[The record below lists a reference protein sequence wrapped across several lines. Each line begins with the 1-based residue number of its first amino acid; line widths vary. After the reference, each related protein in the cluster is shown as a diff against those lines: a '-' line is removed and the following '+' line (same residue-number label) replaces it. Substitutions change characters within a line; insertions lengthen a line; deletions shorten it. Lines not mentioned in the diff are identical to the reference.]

1 MSARID
7 AVAESSADRGL
18 ADRPRPRIGVVG
30 AGAIGGFYGAMLVRA
45 GFDVHFLY
53 RSEYEIVRAE
63 GLLLKS
69 AAYGDQH
76 LKPIPA
82 YRDAAD
88 MPPCDW
94 VLVAAKTTANAS
106 LMPAI
111 RQIVAPG
118 GRVLLLQ
125 NGLGEEDAMR
135 PLLPDSVHLLGGLC
149 IVSVHRHGPGVI
161 EHHAYG
167 AVNLGYHSGPDARGE
182 QARAI
187 VDEGAALFR
196 SAGLDAPVM
205 DDLAQAR
212 WQKLVM
218 NVPFNGLSV
227 LLDSGTQALMTHPH
241 TRTLVRELME
251 EVAAGAAACG
261 HALPEGYVDVAWAA
275 TDGKP
280 DYLPSMLM
288 DYREHRALE
297 LQAIY
302 AAPLAAAAASGVSL
316 PKIGML
322 YQTLCFLDERNRR

>member
-1 MSARID
+1 MSAGIE
-7 AVAESSADRGL
+7 AL
-18 ADRPRPRIGVVG
+18 ADTSAGAMPTESARPRIGVIG
-30 AGAIGGFYGAMLVRA
+30 AGAIGGFYGARLARA

-53 RSEYEIVRAE
+53 RSEYETVRAE

-76 LKPIPA
+76 LKPIQA

-106 LMPAI
+106 LAPAI
-111 RQIVAPG
+111 RQVVAPG

-125 NGLGEEDAMR
+125 NGLGVEEAMR

-167 AVNLGYHSGPDARGE
+167 GVNLGYHSGPARGAAG
-182 QARAI
+182 ARTI
-187 VDEGAALFR
+187 VEEAAALFR
-196 SAGLDAPVM
+196 AAGLDAPVM

-227 LLDSGTQALMTHPH
+227 LLDSGTQALMTQPT

-261 HALPEGYVDVAWAA
+261 HALPEGYIDVAWAA

-280 DYLPSMLM
+280 DYMPSMLL
-288 DYREHRALE
+288 DYREHRPLE
-297 LQAIY
+297 LEAIY
-302 AAPLAAAAASGVSL
+302 GAPLAAAAAAGVSL

>member
-1 MSARID
+1 MSALIND
-7 AVAESSADRGL
+7 GAEAAADR
-18 ADRPRPRIGVVG
+18 ARAPNHRPRIGVIG
-30 AGAIGGFYGAMLVRA
+30 AGAIGGFYGVMLARA

-53 RSEYEIVRAE
+53 RSEYESVRAQ

-69 AAYGDQH
+69 AAYGEQH
-76 LKPIPA
+76 LRPIQA
-82 YRDAAD
+82 YQDAAE

-94 VLVAAKTTANAS
+94 VLVAAKTTANAA
-106 LMPAI
+106 LAPAI
-111 RQIVAPG
+111 RRVVKPG

-125 NGLGEEDAMR
+125 NGLGIEDALR

-149 IVSVHRHGPGVI
+149 IVSVHRRGPGVI

-167 AVNLGYHSGPDARGE
+167 SVNLGYHSGPECGAA
-182 QARAI
+182 QARA
-187 VDEGAALFR
+187 VVEEGASLFR
-196 SAGLDAPVM
+196 AAGLDAPVM

-227 LLDSGTQALMTHPH
+227 LLDSGTQALMTQPH
-241 TRTLVRELME
+241 TRALVRELME

-261 HALPEGYVDVAWAA
+261 HALPEGYIDVAWAA

-280 DYLPSMLM
+280 DYMPSMLL
-288 DYREHRALE
+288 DYRERRPLE
-297 LQAIY
+297 LEAIY
-302 AAPLAAAAASGVSL
+302 AAALAAAAAAGVSL

-322 YQTLCFLDERNRR
+322 HQTLGFLDERNRR